1 MTNHEQERDNIRSA
15 LEQARED
22 WLAADTEIEKDIQA
36 VAIDHLLDVGLQI
49 GAFALA
55 DTIDKSSSV

>member
-1 MTNHEQERDNIRSA
+1 MTNHEQQCDNIRSA

-36 VAIDHLLDVGLQI
+36 TAIDHLLDVGLQI
-49 GAFALA
+49 GAFALS
-55 DTIDKSSSV
+55 DTIDK